1 MVLKCIQDTPYENLL
16 LLNQNLESKVYKYMA
31 VVSKNVLIYKLDE
44 IVDRYKNNYYKSIK
58 MQSVY
63 VKLSMVV
70 EHNKNDSKLK
80 VSDLVKTS
88 KQIFARD

>member
-44 IVDRYKNNYYKSIK
+44 IVDRYKDNYYKSIK
-58 MQSVY
+58 IQSVY